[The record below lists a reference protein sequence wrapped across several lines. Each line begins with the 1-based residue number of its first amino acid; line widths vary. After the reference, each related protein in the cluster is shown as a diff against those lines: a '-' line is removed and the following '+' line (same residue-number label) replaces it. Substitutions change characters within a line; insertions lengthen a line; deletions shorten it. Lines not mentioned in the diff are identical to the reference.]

1 MKLVK
6 SLIGLIILF
15 SLVSCG
21 EEVIERRH
29 KEIKN
34 VHFTNEEMNV
44 MSNICTDLG
53 INVADLLIVIENESN
68 YNYKAV
74 NPISGAVGLIQFM
87 PNTLKDFNLT
97 TTQLLNM
104 TVIEQ
109 LYVIEKYYSRYT
121 KYNLDSPMKLLLIT
135 FYPYGLKV
143 YNNND
148 YVFGSQTGP
157 NTILNIAN
165 QNYVYDLNKDGEIT
179 MLEFKTY
186 HNNNLLKN

>member
-1 MKLVK
+1 MKIIK

-21 EEVIERRH
+21 EETIERRN

-44 MSNICTDLG
+44 MSNICTNLG

-68 YNYKAV
+68 YDYKAI

-97 TTQLLNM
+97 TTQLLDM

-109 LYVIEKYYSRYT
+109 LYVIEKYYSRYV
-121 KYNLDSPMKLLLIT
+121 KYNLNSPMKLLLIT

-143 YNNND
+143 YNNDD

-157 NTILNIAN
+157 NTVLNISN
-165 QNYVYDLNKDGEIT
+165 QNFYY
-179 MLEFKTY
+179 
-186 HNNNLLKN
+186 